1 MDPRAREWRHVANDA
16 TCDRCPSPVHHER
29 DSRCSTSPDGSRTHQ
44 ESLLSCALAH
54 IEQDMCDIVDA
65 PLVQFTASKAPPGH
79 RNDACIALAHAQ
91 L

>member
-1 MDPRAREWRHVANDA
+1 M
-16 TCDRCPSPVHHER
+16 SFMPVHHER
-29 DSRCSTSPDGSRTHQ
+29 DSSTSPDGSRTHQ

-79 RNDACIALAHAQ
+79 ERRVHRTRSRTTIMDVISVIG
-91 L
+91 